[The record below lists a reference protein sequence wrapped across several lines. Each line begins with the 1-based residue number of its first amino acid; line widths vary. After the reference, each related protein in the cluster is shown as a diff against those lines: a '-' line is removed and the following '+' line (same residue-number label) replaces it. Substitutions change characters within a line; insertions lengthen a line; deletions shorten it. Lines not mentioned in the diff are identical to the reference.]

1 MSVPQQSPPVLGL
14 AVDPKRALNLLGHA
28 DDSILHAK
36 DCRARR
42 CQTVM
47 GPEWSL
53 GQLPEQR
60 LTLVRLSETAAH
72 RGHQRRRRGLTAR
85 LLILQGAAERRPVAG
100 KGSGSSGRH
109 GNRPPAAARKTT
121 PPATL
126 TISAAHVASDGRY
139 VPGGGRYLKHSPPGR
154 CPKHRPPPLG
164 RRPSSAAGRRERRRG
179 QGVPRFRLHPLE
191 HLGAST
197 SCV

>member
-85 LLILQGAAERRPVAG
+85 LLILQGAAERRPLAG
-100 KGSGSSGRH
+100 KGSLWERKLWSPWQPATGCCEEDHAPCDAPNLGRTRRIGRTIRARGWTVFETPSTRSVSLTPSTPSGASSVLRGSPEGAPPRSGRSSL
-109 GNRPPAAARKTT
+109 P
-121 PPATL
+121 
-126 TISAAHVASDGRY
+126 
-139 VPGGGRYLKHSPPGR
+139 SP
-154 CPKHRPPPLG
+154 
-164 RRPSSAAGRRERRRG
+164 
-179 QGVPRFRLHPLE
+179 
-191 HLGAST
+191 
-197 SCV
+197 SC